1 MNLANYFDK
10 VEGIGVLGTADST
23 GKVDLA
29 LYARPHVIDD
39 QTVAFIMRDHRSH
52 ANVTANPRAAYLF
65 IESGEGYKGLRL
77 YLTQVAEETD
87 PKKIETLRRRS
98 RRDEDAAA
106 TKAFL
111 VSYRVDEVR
120 PLVGSSA

>member
-39 QTVAFIMRDHRSH
+39 QTVAFIMRDHLSH
-52 ANVTANPRAAYLF
+52 DNIEANPHAAYLF
-65 IESGEGYKGLRL
+65 IERAEGYSGLRM
-77 YLTQVAEETD
+77 YLTKTLEETD
-87 PKKIETLRRRS
+87 PQRIEAVRRKG
-98 RRDEDAAA
+98 RRDEDSAP
-106 TKAFL
+106 KNAFL
-111 VSYRVDEVR
+111 VHFKVDEVR
-120 PLVGSSA
+120 PLVGSIV